1 MSKVYDYLVIGA
13 GPAGMSAAIEA
24 SNAGLRV
31 LVLDQAASAGGQI
44 YRNLCQVRG
53 SQEKIL
59 GPDYV
64 AGKPLLAQFMAA
76 NCDYQPLAQ
85 VWHMEVH
92 EKGFLVA
99 ALVGGVAITF
109 ITSHLLLANGAMER
123 PMAIAG
129 WHKPGVMTA
138 GAGQILLKSSAL
150 IPKDVVLAGSGP
162 LLLLLAQQYRAAG
175 VTITALLDTTPK
187 SNYWYSMPWLVAGL
201 TTPRQLFKGVW
212 LTLVQRIKL
221 PYISG
226 ISHIEIVGDS
236 QVSGVRYTVAGKEH
250 HLSCNLVMLHQGLI
264 PQTQMAQ
271 LLGCPLEWND
281 AKQCWQ
287 AQVGV
292 AGETSISG
300 LQVAGDAG
308 AIGGAYLAQLEGKI
322 AGIARVH
329 STEKMPS
336 WGMKFTHRWL
346 RFRVKQQHWARGLV
360 DRLYQP
366 AAWLTEPTEDTI
378 VCRCEQVSAG
388 TITAIANTGCAGVNQ
403 LKSFTRAGMGACQG
417 RQCGLNLGYLVAH
430 AQQRPMSEVEPL
442 SVRPPLSPINLGQ
455 LGQLAKCTEL

>member
-24 SNAGLRV
+24 SNAGLSV

-44 YRNLCQVRG
+44 YRNLCWQGQSGQQAQPGQLDQANKAG
-53 SQEKIL
+53 SEQEKIL

-99 ALVGGVAITF
+99 ALVGGVSITF

-138 GAGQILLKSSAL
+138 GAGQILLKPSAL
-150 IPKDVVLAGSGP
+150 IPKQVVLAGSGP

-187 SNYWYSMPWLVAGL
+187 SNYWHSMPWLVAGL

-236 QVSGVRYTVAGKEH
+236 QVSGVRYTVAGKVR

-264 PQTQMAQ
+264 PQTQLAQ
-271 LLGCPLEWND
+271 LLGCPLVWND
-281 AKQCWQ
+281 AKQC
-287 AQVGV
+287 
-292 AGETSISG
+292 
-300 LQVAGDAG
+300 
-308 AIGGAYLAQLEGKI
+308 
-322 AGIARVH
+322 
-329 STEKMPS
+329 
-336 WGMKFTHRWL
+336 
-346 RFRVKQQHWARGLV
+346 
-360 DRLYQP
+360 
-366 AAWLTEPTEDTI
+366 
-378 VCRCEQVSAG
+378 
-388 TITAIANTGCAGVNQ
+388 
-403 LKSFTRAGMGACQG
+403 
-417 RQCGLNLGYLVAH
+417 
-430 AQQRPMSEVEPL
+430 
-442 SVRPPLSPINLGQ
+442 
-455 LGQLAKCTEL
+455 

>member
-1 MSKVYDYLVIGA
+1 MSKVYDCLVIGA

-150 IPKDVVLAGSGP
+150 IPKHVVLAGSGP

-201 TTPRQLFKGVW
+201 TTPRQLFKG
-212 LTLVQRIKL
+212 
-221 PYISG
+221 
-226 ISHIEIVGDS
+226 
-236 QVSGVRYTVAGKEH
+236 
-250 HLSCNLVMLHQGLI
+250 
-264 PQTQMAQ
+264 
-271 LLGCPLEWND
+271 
-281 AKQCWQ
+281 
-287 AQVGV
+287 
-292 AGETSISG
+292 
-300 LQVAGDAG
+300 
-308 AIGGAYLAQLEGKI
+308 
-322 AGIARVH
+322 
-329 STEKMPS
+329 
-336 WGMKFTHRWL
+336 
-346 RFRVKQQHWARGLV
+346 
-360 DRLYQP
+360 
-366 AAWLTEPTEDTI
+366 
-378 VCRCEQVSAG
+378 
-388 TITAIANTGCAGVNQ
+388 
-403 LKSFTRAGMGACQG
+403 AC
-417 RQCGLNLGYLVAH
+417 
-430 AQQRPMSEVEPL
+430 
-442 SVRPPLSPINLGQ
+442 
-455 LGQLAKCTEL
+455 